1 MKSDA
6 TLTEILPLA
15 RAGWR
20 LFPVAAR
27 QKTPAVGDWPTV
39 ATTDE
44 MRLREWQDAFPSCG
58 WACVTGAASGV
69 WVLDV
74 DGEAGNAWCAEQTR
88 LRGDGWT
95 QTRKVK
101 TNRGFHLYFR
111 WPGNGV
117 NIRNSANRIASGV
130 DTRGEGGYVVIPPSV
145 HPDGSGYAW
154 LGPPTLA
161 PIFSPQWLLALA
173 TNASQ
178 LEASPATGDVS
189 GVIPQGERNSTLAS
203 LAGSMRRRGMS
214 QDAIAAGLLAENKR
228 ACNPPLPQNEVEKI
242 AESVS
247 RYEPQTLRVRP
258 IRSASSVV
266 DLLRSENGIA
276 RGCVANV
283 VALLRESPEWQGVIG
298 FDEFAERVV
307 MHKAAP
313 GFPPDQRPY
322 PREWSDDAD
331 VHAMCWLQRAGVI
344 LNSGNTVAAAI
355 QAVARDP
362 SRRFHP
368 VRDYLNGLRWD
379 GTERADHWLTDCFA
393 VEESD
398 YVRAVSRRWLISA
411 CARAFAPGCQVD
423 HSLLL
428 IGRQGVGK
436 SSGLRALVPRSEWF
450 ADSIAT
456 LGSRDSRLELR
467 GKWIVELS
475 ELSALRRAEVEAVKS
490 FLSERIDHYRAPYA
504 RNAVDVPRASV
515 FAGSTNDDSPLLDSE
530 NRRFWPVRVGKVDV
544 KAIEE
549 FRDQLWA
556 EAVVYFKRGDPWW
569 LDSEKLK
576 QAATEA
582 QKNAYSPGPWDEII
596 RDWIERPEVRTGAT
610 LNDLPWAGSAKGWIN
625 LGDAAIHGIGIEPNS
640 PHLDQARKSV
650 ARLLRHL
657 GYSERQEGK
666 AGRFRGKRY
675 YAKGAE

>member
-6 TLTEILPLA
+6 TLTAILPLA
-15 RAGWR
+15 REGWR

-27 QKTPAVGDWPTV
+27 QKTPVVSDWPTV

-44 MRLREWQDAFPSCG
+44 TRLRKWQDAFPSCNWG
-58 WACVTGAASGV
+58 VVAGAGSGV
-69 WVLDV
+69 WVLDI
-74 DGEAGNAWCAEQTR
+74 DGETGTAWCAEQTR
-88 LRGDGWT
+88 LRGHGWA
-95 QTRKVK
+95 QTRKSK
-101 TNRGFHLYFR
+101 TSRGVHLFFR
-111 WPGNGV
+111 WPENGI
-117 NIRNSANRIASGV
+117 NLRNSEGKIANGIDV
-130 DTRGEGGYVVIPPSV
+130 RGQNGFAIVPPSV
-145 HPDGSGYAW
+145 HPTGTSYSW

-161 PIFSPQWLLALA
+161 PSFAPPWLLALA
-173 TNASQ
+173 TNASK
-178 LEASPATGDVS
+178 LESSPATRDGS
-189 GVIPQGERNSTLAS
+189 GVIPEGERNSTLAS

-228 ACNPPLPQNEVEKI
+228 ACDPPLPQNEVEKI
-242 AESVS
+242 AESVA
-247 RYEPQTLRVRP
+247 RYEPQTLRVRT
-258 IRSASSVV
+258 IRSAPSGVE
-266 DLLRSENGIA
+266 LLRSENGTA

-307 MHKAAP
+307 IHKAAP

-331 VHAMCWLQRAGVI
+331 VHATCWLQRAGVI
-344 LNSGNTVAAAI
+344 ITSGNTVAAAI
-355 QAVARDP
+355 QAVAREKQN
-362 SRRFHP
+362 RFHP
-368 VRDYLNGLRWD
+368 VRDWLSGLTWD
-379 GTERADHWLTDCFA
+379 GTERADHWLTDCFTA
-393 VEESD
+393 EKSD
-398 YVRAVSRRWLISA
+398 YVSAVSRRWLISA
-411 CARAFAPGCQVD
+411 CARAFSPGCQVD

-436 SSGLRALVPRSEWF
+436 SSGLRALVPRPEWF

-504 RNAVDVPRASV
+504 RNAIDVPRACV
-515 FAGSTNDDSPLLDSE
+515 FAGSTNDESPLLDSE

-544 KAIEE
+544 TAVEQY
-549 FRDQLWA
+549 RDQLWA
-556 EAVVYFKRGDPWW
+556 EAVTYFKRGDPWW
-569 LDSEKLK
+569 LDSAELK

-582 QKNAYSPGPWDEII
+582 QKNAYSPGPWDEIV
-596 RDWIERPEVRTGAT
+596 RDWIERPEMRTGAT
-610 LNDLPWAGSAKGWIN
+610 LNDLKWNGSMKNWIN

-640 PHLDQARKSV
+640 THLDQARKSV

-657 GYSERQEGK
+657 GYSEQQEGK